1 MPRPADPA
9 REVDEPLA
17 MTWPW
22 GRVATVVAV
31 LVMVGFWAWIIAG
44 GPAKQNPDRLDD
56 RAYVERSSVRCRA
69 LLDDL
74 AVLPNATKV
83 TSAGER
89 ADVLDQ
95 ANVLLSAMVDDL
107 EADAPRTGDDASSVK
122 GWLKDWRTYISNR
135 EDYAAQLRIDKN
147 ARFLL
152 DANEAGDPV
161 DRPIEIFA
169 DLNEM
174 PDCAT
179 PGDVG

>member
-1 MPRPADPA
+1 M
-9 REVDEPLA
+9 
-17 MTWPW
+17 
-22 GRVATVVAV
+22 
-31 LVMVGFWAWIIAG
+31 
-44 GPAKQNPDRLDD
+44 
-56 RAYVERSSVRCRA
+56 
-69 LLDDL
+69 
-74 AVLPNATKV
+74 
-83 TSAGER
+83 
-89 ADVLDQ
+89 LDQ